1 MILSHRTQS
10 NDRRVLSA
18 VTLAYVAYVPFDILP
33 VAFGRT
39 LTAPLALLLL
49 ATWFFSNLR
58 RPEKI
63 NFPRS
68 AGTLLFLYCSWLICT
83 IFWSVDT
90 GAAINAVQ
98 TFLLQAPLVVILSNT
113 LGRVWLGSLVTL
125 GCSTS
130 VLGLVLLTR
139 PPNPL
144 RADRASLGVDEN
156 VTAMVLV
163 VGFAALVYVVTR
175 FGGRRAALLLPPAF
189 VTGAATLHGGSRSG
203 AISAVA
209 VLVVALLLLLQ
220 RGRLRPAVW
229 FRTAG
234 IVLLVYFAFTIAL
247 DVGLM
252 PQRVVDLI
260 NQGASYQDAHRS
272 QIIDLFLRTFDHW
285 AFFGVGVGN
294 DAAYLY
300 VTQGAA
306 ENAHSLFWKTWIET
320 GLVGLTLFAAFLTTV
335 IKQGFRSAAPQ
346 ALILLLVPL
355 FVFAITLGGAPTSVF
370 WFVIA
375 FALTKSPAESGSTE
389 IARTQQ
395 TRAVF
400 VPHPAHNVDR

>member
-18 VTLAYVAYVPFDILP
+18 VTLLYVASVPFDVLP
-33 VAFGRT
+33 VASGRT

-49 ATWFFSNLR
+49 ATWFFSSLR

-63 NFPRS
+63 SFPRS
-68 AGTLLFLYCSWLICT
+68 AGTLLFLYCSWIICT

-90 GAAINAVQ
+90 GASITAAQ
-98 TFLLQAPLVVILSNT
+98 TILLQAPLMVILSNT

-139 PPNPL
+139 PPDAL
-144 RADRASLGVDEN
+144 RGDRASVGVDEN

-175 FGGRRAALLLPPAF
+175 VGGRRAALLLPPAV
-189 VTGAATLHGGSRSG
+189 VTGVATLHGGSRSG
-203 AISAVA
+203 AISTVA

-229 FRTAG
+229 FRAAG

-260 NQGASYQDAHRS
+260 NQGASYQDARRS
-272 QIIDLFLRTFDHW
+272 QIIDLFLQTFDHW

-294 DAAYLY
+294 DAAYLNA
-300 VTQGAA
+300 TQSVAL
-306 ENAHSLFWKTWIET
+306 NAHSLLWATWIET
-320 GLVGLTLFAAFLTTV
+320 GLIGVTLFAAFLTV
-335 IKQGFRSAAPQ
+335 VVKRGLQSVASEAV
-346 ALILLLVPL
+346 ILLGVPIV
-355 FVFAITLGGAPTSVF
+355 VFAITLGGERTSVF
-370 WFVIA
+370 WFVV
-375 FALTKSPAESGSTE
+375 ALALIQPPSASLSTE
-389 IARTQQ
+389 MTASEARRVSSG
-395 TRAVF
+395 TRATE
-400 VPHPAHNVDR
+400 